1 MGKWSPSIKNL
12 APPQLG
18 GLDPLFLPT
27 QKLYNFAYLS
37 FPINLSLC
45 LLILAHV
52 GVPQAPVSKEN
63 LWLHILL
70 SLLPGQCQLPWK
82 HALPLLNIFLTPLL
96 SSSPFIWLPDNRP
109 NDFCATDRHVANP
122 KSIPHS
128 SCHTAFATADCFLL
142 WVTLL
147 PWYPYIA
154 LSWFSSCISGFSSS
168 VSLFVE
174 SFHVANLCGMEFL
187 RVWCR
192 AAFSS
197 PSTPSLGDFN
207 HYHSFKCHT

>member
-45 LLILAHV
+45 LLILAHA
-52 GVPQAPVSKEN
+52 GAPQAPVSKEN

-82 HALPLLNIFLTPLL
+82 HALPLLNILPNSSSLLIPLHLASRQSSQWLLCRWPPCCQPKVHSSLLMSHSIRHSWLLPSLGHTPLL
-96 SSSPFIWLPDNRP
+96 M
-109 NDFCATDRHVANP
+109 
-122 KSIPHS
+122 SIHCS
-128 SCHTAFATADCFLL
+128 VLVFLL
-142 WVTLL
+142 YLRLLQFRFLICWVISCSQPLWDGIPSGL
-147 PWYPYIA
+147 MSGC
-154 LSWFSSCISGFSSS
+154 LFFSLY
-168 VSLFVE
+168 SLFRW
-174 SFHVANLCGMEFL
+174 LQ
-187 RVWCR
+187 
-192 AAFSS
+192 
-197 PSTPSLGDFN
+197 
-207 HYHSFKCHT
+207 